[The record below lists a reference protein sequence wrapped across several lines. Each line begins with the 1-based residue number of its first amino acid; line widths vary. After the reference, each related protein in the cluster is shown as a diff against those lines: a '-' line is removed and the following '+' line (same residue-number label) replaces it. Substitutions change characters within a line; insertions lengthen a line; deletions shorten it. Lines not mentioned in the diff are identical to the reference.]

1 LKVGLRQWIL
11 AVAKAARPA
20 HPRSG
25 LPGPSQRRP
34 TPKDAL
40 KDPFEFSDT
49 LQLPNATWAVG
60 PTFPSSSARKKAKS
74 GNDNYLFESRL

>member
-1 LKVGLRQWIL
+1 VGLRQRIL

-25 LPGPSQRRP
+25 LHGPSQRWP

-49 LQLPNATWAVG
+49 LFLPNDSWAVG
-60 PTFPSSSARKKAKS
+60 PAFPSS
-74 GNDNYLFESRL
+74 